1 MNTVHVEDV
10 AAAAFALAQWM
21 EKEGRAQANMLA
33 GEEILP
39 NDKSKVKEANNLPDP
54 GKKLV
59 APLFNLVCNC
69 LNLSLWSFGPEAL
82 PER

>member
-10 AAAAFALAQWM
+10 VAAAFALAQWI
-21 EKEGRAQANMLA
+21 EKEGREQANTLA

-39 NDKSKVKEANNLPDP
+39 NDKSKVKEASNLPDP

-59 APLFNLVCNC
+59 APLFNLVRNC
-69 LNLSLWSFGPEAL
+69 FCLFMAVRSRPS
-82 PER
+82 